1 MWRRTKIYKYQVC
14 VCLYLVAWGAGSTLC
29 TIYRVSTVHPWRPL
43 KARIRY
49 VRALRL
55 LDLAGFAVFERF
67 PQQHRLLSLCLHLL
81 LQPPQSLD
89 QLLEGGNQQPGD
101 KVNPIKASS
110 NLSASSKLNKGMS
123 PRLYEKLTS
132 ELAGGS

>member
-1 MWRRTKIYKYQVC
+1 MHLTHRTGHRPYS
-14 VCLYLVAWGAGSTLC
+14 LGAGSTLC

-55 LDLAGFAVFERF
+55 LDLAGFAVFERL

-89 QLLEGGNQQPGD
+89 QLLEGGNQQPVGIIEVEQRYVATAVREAD
-101 KVNPIKASS
+101 I
-110 NLSASSKLNKGMS
+110 
-123 PRLYEKLTS
+123 
-132 ELAGGS
+132 